1 LPHPD
6 HPNDRSLFIGAEPG
20 QNLGQKQLEDLV
32 SFFCRKIIRNIMEN
46 DENDD

>member
-32 SFFCRKIIRNIMEN
+32 SFFLPEN
-46 DENDD
+46 NKEHYGK